1 MGTLDLLGRIFEN
14 QIKDPH
20 FSDKIIGSLSVT
32 HPEILLEAIERVE
45 ASNRRKVNDSSTK

>member
-1 MGTLDLLGRIFEN
+1 MGPFDLLGRIFEN

-32 HPEILLEAIERVE
+32 HPEILLKEIERVE
-45 ASNRRKVNDSSTK
+45 ASNRRKANDSSTK